1 MKKMRLSGYG
11 TVFCLLLLLAGCLGL
26 TVGQEHKDNFAPM
39 ISGIGLS
46 EGLFQLSEMD
56 MHLHAG
62 MERELAMQDWIDLAV
77 KDGRKTL
84 LLLDHLELYRMDQ
97 QDHKEWIAKN
107 RVKDWY
113 PCGKDGHLALM
124 KSFSQS
130 GKRKDVLVFSG
141 WEISETELDTTLEAE
156 PMRLAEVIG
165 WHISSNRNGPPPDGK
180 KLLKRTRQI
189 ILAQEQFHVPMIIF
203 HPFSMRIENILRRAQ
218 LTGRNP
224 DSITTTEYRFFQPGE
239 QEELIGLLRGRS
251 VYIEIPRGL
260 ASYWQNP
267 LIRQAFIED
276 IRPLAEA
283 GVQFI
288 VSTDAHGVRSYQKP
302 FDPRSYCDDLKVTPE
317 NTNTI
322 IRELLAIRAKHALL
336 NRSN

>member
-1 MKKMRLSGYG
+1 
-11 TVFCLLLLLAGCLGL
+11 LA
-26 TVGQEHKDNFAPM
+26 
-39 ISGIGLS
+39 

-62 MERELAMQDWIDLAV
+62 MEREMAMAPWIDLAV
-77 KDGRKTL
+77 KDGRKVL
-84 LLLDHLELYRMDQ
+84 LLLDHLELYRMNRQ
-97 QDHKEWIAKN
+97 EHKEWVAKN
-107 RVKDWY
+107 KVKDWY
-113 PCGKDGHLALM
+113 PCAREGHLALM
-124 KSFSQS
+124 KDIKQAA
-130 GKRKDVLVFSG
+130 KRKDVLVFSG
-141 WEISETELDTTLEAE
+141 WEVSETELDTVLEAE

-189 ILAQEQFHVPMIIF
+189 IKAQEQFHVPMIIF

-218 LTGRNP
+218 QTGRDP
-224 DSITTTEYRFFQPGE
+224 ATITTAEYRFFQPGE
-239 QEELIGLLRGRS
+239 QQELIGLLRDRS
-251 VYIEIPRGL
+251 IYIEIPRGL
-260 ASYWQNP
+260 TGYWQNP

-276 IRPLAEA
+276 IHPLAEA

-302 FDPRSYCDDLKVTPE
+302 FNPRSYCDDLAVTTE

-322 IRELLAIRAKHALL
+322 IRELLAIRAKTALRL
-336 NRSN
+336 RAN